1 MTHEEYLKILD
12 ELAIGIAENEDAME
26 KLKSIRDYGRDAYR
40 DEDVYDEN
48 RRRWRDRYD
57 DMRQRYIKRFFG
69 DPETVEET
77 IEERR
82 EERREEETGVEVKSI
97 DELFEEEKR

>member
-1 MTHEEYLKILD
+1 MTHDEYLKILD

-40 DEDVYDEN
+40 DEDVYDDN
-48 RRRWRDRYD
+48 RRRWRDRYE
-57 DMRQRYIKRFFG
+57 DMRSQYIKRFFG

-77 IEERR
+77 KEERV
-82 EERREEETGVEVKSI
+82 EERREEETGVEIKTM

>member
-12 ELAIGIAENEDAME
+12 ELAIGIAENENAME
-26 KLKSIRDYGRDAYR
+26 KLKAIRDYGKDAYT

-48 RRRWRDRYD
+48 RRRWRERYE
-57 DMRQRYIKRFFG
+57 DMRERYIKRFFG

-77 IEERR
+77 REERR
-82 EERREEETGVEVKSI
+82 EERREEETGVEVKTI
-97 DELFEEEKR
+97 EELFEEEKK

>member
-1 MTHEEYLKILD
+1 MTHDEYLRILD
-12 ELAIGIAENEDAME
+12 ELAIGIAENEHAME
-26 KLKSIRDYGRDAYR
+26 QLKSIRDYGKDAYT

-57 DMRQRYIKRFFG
+57 DMRRQYVKRFFG

-77 IEERR
+77 R
-82 EERREEETGVEVKSI
+82 EERREEYREEENGVEVKTI
-97 DELFEEEKR
+97 DELFEEEKK